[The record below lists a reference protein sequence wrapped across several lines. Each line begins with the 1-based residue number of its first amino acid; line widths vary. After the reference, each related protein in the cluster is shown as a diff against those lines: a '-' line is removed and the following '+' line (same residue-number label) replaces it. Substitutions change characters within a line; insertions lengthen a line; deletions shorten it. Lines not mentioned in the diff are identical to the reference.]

1 MRSIAFWAINLTAK
15 RTTGPKPPPAP
26 RRDSFRPPP
35 RLSAAYAVSTPSAQG
50 AASEKAPH
58 AWTPPAA
65 TSASPSDTTRC
76 FTRRCGGLRLPV
88 ASAAPPPG
96 RYQVCAQPFTKTP
109 KAKARPRP
117 GWALRAGRA
126 GLFPAKNP
134 PGVFRHT
141 VPGPTP
147 GPFRHPH
154 HPIPALC
161 LPGLGRATAF
171 RLALGPHNY
180 PCWQG
185 QRTQGDGRCG
195 WGPTK
200 LWASDSRLIVLLCSA
215 LYTAREPLPGGLG
228 TQEAPRGPGPAI
240 PNAKPQC
247 LDHSHRPHHGWAAQF
262 RHCA

>member
-26 RRDSFRPPP
+26 RQDSFRPPL

-76 FTRRCGGLRLPV
+76 FTRRCGGSAPACSLRCSSSGKISSLCPAFHKDSQSQGQAATWLGPQGRQGRPLPCQKPSWGLQ
-88 ASAAPPPG
+88 AHCARPNPRALPPPS
-96 RYQVCAQPFTKTP
+96 P
-109 KAKARPRP
+109 
-117 GWALRAGRA
+117 
-126 GLFPAKNP
+126 
-134 PGVFRHT
+134 
-141 VPGPTP
+141 
-147 GPFRHPH
+147 
-154 HPIPALC
+154 PIPALC